1 MDAYFKDLLKVLALA
16 AALATIPLIAA
27 FAKLQPPWPPAIE
40 YVSAVFII
48 ACALIM
54 WEWVRRARRSLRR
67 GFIIAGL
74 VLILGGIGAYL
85 PLYSSYV
92 TDDEDSPTRVV
103 RGSVCTAEARE
114 VYGAACPDLPNA
126 ALREAGWN
134 AELLWTRGSIQSSRL
149 WLVGAWLAFIT
160 GLIAMI
166 GASVAGRPMGRARG
180 RAASAGEAAD
190 DGSPPPP
197 ATAPPR

>member
-1 MDAYFKDLLKVLALA
+1 ML
-16 AALATIPLIAA
+16 
-27 FAKLQPPWPPAIE
+27 
-40 YVSAVFII
+40 
-48 ACALIM
+48 
-54 WEWVRRARRSLRR
+54 RRS
-67 GFIIAGL
+67 FIIAGL

-92 TDDEDSPTRVV
+92 TDDDDSPTRVV

-114 VYGAACPDLPNA
+114 VYGTACPDLPND

-134 AELLWTRGSIQSSRL
+134 AELLWTRGSIQTSRL

-166 GASVAGRPMGRARG
+166 GASVAGRPMARG
-180 RAASAGEAAD
+180 RRARAGED
-190 DGSPPPP
+190 DAGGDGPPPS
-197 ATAPPR
+197 AARTPPP

>member
-40 YVSAVFII
+40 YVSAVFIV

-67 GFIIAGL
+67 IFIIAGL
-74 VLILGGIGAYL
+74 VLILGGIGTYL

-92 TDDEDSPTRVV
+92 TDDDDSPTRVV
-103 RGSVCTAEARE
+103 RGSVCTPEALE
-114 VYGAACPDLPNA
+114 LYGSQCPDLPND

-134 AELLWTRGSIQSSRL
+134 AELLWTRNSIQSSRL

-166 GASVAGRPMGRARG
+166 GASVAGRAMGRGGKR
-180 RAASAGEAAD
+180 EAA
-190 DGSPPPP
+190 GSRQE
-197 ATAPPR
+197 AGGAGQ